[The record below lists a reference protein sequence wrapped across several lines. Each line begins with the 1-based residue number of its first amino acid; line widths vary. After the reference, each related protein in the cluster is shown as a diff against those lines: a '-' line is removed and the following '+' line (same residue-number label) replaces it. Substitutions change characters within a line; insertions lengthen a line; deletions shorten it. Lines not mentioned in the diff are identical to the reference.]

1 MKFVPFVKEHL
12 DLKGN
17 TLLASGYI
25 MEKYGDMYENCASG
39 TLMDD
44 QNMPIISFGLSILW
58 PGVAEVWTFPRPS
71 IKDHGLAVTRIVKR
85 VLRDSIAGNNLHRV
99 QARCAVGDD
108 IAFNWLQFFGF
119 KLEGKLSK
127 YGPDMKDYYL
137 LAIVRE

>member
-1 MKFVPFVKEHL
+1 MKLVPFKKEHL

-25 MEKYGDMYENCASG
+25 MEKYGKVYENCASG
-39 TLMDD
+39 TIIDD
-44 QNMPIISFGLSILW
+44 QDEPIISFGLSILW

-71 IKDHGLAVTRIVKR
+71 IKDHGLGVTRMVKR
-85 VLRDSIAGNNLHRV
+85 VLRDSIEGNNLHRV
-99 QARCAVGDD
+99 QARCVVDD
-108 IAFNWLQFFGF
+108 DTAFNWLYFFGF
-119 KLEGKLSK
+119 KLEGKLHK